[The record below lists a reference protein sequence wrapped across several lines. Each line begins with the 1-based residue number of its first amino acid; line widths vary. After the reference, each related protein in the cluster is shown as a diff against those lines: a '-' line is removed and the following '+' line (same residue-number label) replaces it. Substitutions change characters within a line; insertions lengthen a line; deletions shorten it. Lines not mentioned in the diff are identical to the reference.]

1 MLFGNRKVAVTL
13 VKTNK
18 NSEDPSSEPMPI
30 QQIGETIVSTAEG
43 VGSVVITVAA
53 TLTVLR
59 LTETVVRHILR

>member
-18 NSEDPSSEPMPI
+18 NPEDPSSEPMPI